1 MNIDLTGHHV
11 DVTSALREYVN
22 TKFERVERH
31 FDNISNAHVV
41 LSVEKLA
48 QKAEATLNARGGQV
62 FAEATEKNMY
72 AAIDALTDKLDR
84 LVKKR
89 REKVTDHHN
98 REAMK
103 HNVHEAAL
111 QDAAPQ

>member
-1 MNIDLTGHHV
+1 MNIDLTGHHL
-11 DVTSALREYVN
+11 DVTPALREYVN
-22 TKFERVERH
+22 SKLERVERH

-41 LSVEKLA
+41 LSVEKLK

-62 FAEATEKNMY
+62 FAEAVDGNMY

-98 REAMK
+98 REAQK
-103 HNVHEAAL
+103 RDVHAAAIEAM
-111 QDAAPQ
+111 DE

>member
-1 MNIDLTGHHV
+1 MNIDLTGHHL
-11 DVTSALREYVN
+11 DVTPALRDYVN
-22 TKFERVERH
+22 NKLARVERH

-41 LSVEKLA
+41 LSVEKLT
-48 QKAEATLNARGGQV
+48 QKAEATLNAAGGQV
-62 FAEATEKNMY
+62 FAEAIDQNMY

-89 REKVTDHHN
+89 REKVTNHHN

-103 HNVHEAAL
+103 HDVHAAAL
-111 QDAAPQ
+111 Q